1 MIKIE
6 DISPSKRIAIFVVLM
21 FGVVYGAYWY
31 LFHPIPVK
39 VAASGSDE
47 VIIVVRDQSVPTQQ
61 YETTTNYALIKDYLS
76 NAASS
81 LKGKDTKQNPANY
94 LIIDKI
100 GVSAPLESVGFDK
113 DGNMA
118 TPSGPNV
125 VAWYSQGAKIGSVGN
140 AVISGHKDTT
150 KGKAVFYRLGELTVG
165 DKVLVTDS
173 TGKGYQYTVDSKN
186 SYPKDNFPAKEI
198 FSNGTSARLNLVTC
212 SGTYDKNARSYSHR
226 LVVSAVLAK

>member
-1 MIKIE
+1 
-6 DISPSKRIAIFVVLM
+6 
-21 FGVVYGAYWY
+21 
-31 LFHPIPVK
+31 
-39 VAASGSDE
+39 
-47 VIIVVRDQSVPTQQ
+47 
-61 YETTTNYALIKDYLS
+61 
-76 NAASS
+76 
-81 LKGKDTKQNPANY
+81 
-94 LIIDKI
+94 
-100 GVSAPLESVGFDK
+100 
-113 DGNMA
+113 MA

>member
-6 DISPSKRIAIFVVLM
+6 DISPPKRIAIFVVLM
-21 FGVVYGAYWY
+21 IGVVYGAYWY

-47 VIIVVRDQSVPTQQ
+47 VIIVVRDGSISTQQ
-61 YETTTNYALIKDYLS
+61 YETTTNFALIKDYLGGV
-76 NAASS
+76 ADS
-81 LKGKDTKQNPANY
+81 LKSKDVKKNPANY

-125 VAWYSQGAKIGSVGN
+125 VAWYSQGAKIGSIGN
-140 AVISGHKDTT
+140 AVISGHKDTD
-150 KGKAVFYRLGELTVG
+150 KGKAVFYRLNELAIG
-165 DKVLVTDS
+165 DKILVTDS
-173 TGKGYQYTVDSKN
+173 AGKGYQYIVDSKN
-186 SYPKDNFPAKEI
+186 NYPRNSFPSKEI
-198 FSNGTSARLNLVTC
+198 FSSGTTARLNLVTC
-212 SGTYDKNARSYSHR
+212 SGTYDRNARSYTQR
-226 LVVSAVLAK
+226 LVVSAVLVQ